1 MTATFWG
8 PIYTRRENFY
18 YHKVWKRL
26 MMETLCEGGGGAI
39 GGLYDYKNLADPR
52 GRPFMQGEERAL

>member
-26 MMETLCEGGGGAI
+26 MMETLCEGV
-39 GGLYDYKNLADPR
+39 
-52 GRPFMQGEERAL
+52 GER